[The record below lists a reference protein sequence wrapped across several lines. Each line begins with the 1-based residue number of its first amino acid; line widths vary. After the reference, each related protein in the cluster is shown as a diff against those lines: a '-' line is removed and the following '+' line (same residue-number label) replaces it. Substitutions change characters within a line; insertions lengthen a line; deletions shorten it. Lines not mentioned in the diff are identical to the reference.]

1 MFDHI
6 QPKLLVEMEQD
17 LGIRVRAKNVP
28 PRGQGCSQFAIVV
41 NFAVESDD
49 KRGLGASLLVQGH
62 RLEAIGT
69 EVNDREAAM
78 GQSQSAVRADPLSH
92 GVRAA
97 TVHSS

>member
-17 LGIRVRAKNVP
+17 LGIRVRAKNVA
-28 PRGQGCSQFAIVV
+28 PRGQGCSQFAVVV

-49 KRGLGASLLVQGH
+49 KRGLGASFLVQGH
-62 RLEAIGT
+62 RLAAIGT
-69 EVNDREAAM
+69 EVDDCEAAM
-78 GQSQSAVRADPLSH
+78 GESQSAIRTDPFSR